1 MEGDCKM
8 VERQIE
14 VKLKSGLQA
23 RQAALFVQEA
33 NRYKSDIY
41 LQKDEKKVNAKSIMG
56 IMSLAIAK
64 GAHVT
69 LIADG
74 DDEQIAVDGLQK
86 IIEQEG

>member
-1 MEGDCKM
+1 M
-8 VERQIE
+8 VETNVE

-33 NRYKSDIY
+33 NRFKSEVY

-56 IMSLAIAK
+56 IMSLAIAR
-64 GAHVT
+64 GTTIT

-74 DDEQIAVDGLQK
+74 KDEQEAVEGLVSLIQR
-86 IIEQEG
+86 EE